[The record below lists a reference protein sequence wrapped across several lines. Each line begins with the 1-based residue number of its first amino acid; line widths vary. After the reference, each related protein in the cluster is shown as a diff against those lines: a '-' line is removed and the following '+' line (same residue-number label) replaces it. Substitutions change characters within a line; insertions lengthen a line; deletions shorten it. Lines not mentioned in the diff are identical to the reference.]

1 LCRIVCHVS
10 AAAASVP
17 KQKRGIIPSLKNKAM
32 KKLLYVFALA
42 GLFGFASCDSP
53 AEDRAEEM
61 EDQAEDTADD
71 MEDAAEDADTSAVI

>member
-1 LCRIVCHVS
+1 
-10 AAAASVP
+10 
-17 KQKRGIIPSLKNKAM
+17 M

-61 EDQAEDTADD
+61 EDQAEDTADE